1 MAKVKKC
8 LDSACTR
15 YILLDDDRVI
25 IEPKDKCWRLEDI
38 SNNLQDNKLIL
49 EEELVDINEWH
60 KELEDTMDLE
70 LNEVKKEYS

>member
-1 MAKVKKC
+1 MFRFKN
-8 LDSACTR
+8 LDELVNTLEELIGTINS
-15 YILLDDDRVI
+15 
-25 IEPKDKCWRLEDI
+25 EKWKDAWWRLEDI